1 MPRRNFSAGPAA
13 SPSTFA
19 SSVRARPFLFF
30 IDTSATSKPALLLS
44 LRMCPSRFLATTSS
58 CQRPWFELL
67 RSKWNKKTSVA
78 ALRSVK
84 GLDQSSCIF
93 LFASSPFQIAP
104 SSGRIPPPIS
114 GGTMNRSVAIAS
126 ILFVGISLAPVGNH
140 VAADEQPL
148 FGYSAESSRTERQ
161 WEEKLRAIPS
171 PENLRAYM
179 QKLSARPHHVGS
191 AYDKENAE
199 WIAAKFKEFGL
210 DTHIEQFDVLFPT
223 PKERVVELVEGG
235 PKFVAKLQEPTLSQD
250 PTSNQ
255 QSEQLPTYNAYSIDG
270 DGTAPL
276 VYVNY
281 GIPED
286 YEQLERMGISVK
298 GKIVIARYYHSW
310 RGIKPKVAAEHGA
323 VGCLIYSDPHEDGF
337 VRGETFPAGA
347 FRPPDGAQRG
357 SVADMPFYP
366 GDPLTPGVGA
376 TKDAKRLKVEDA
388 PTITKIP
395 VLPISYAD
403 AQPLLAAL
411 TGRLAPEGWRG
422 GLAITYHVGPGP
434 AKVHLKVKS
443 NWDIK
448 PVYDVI
454 AKIQG
459 ATFPDEWVIR
469 GNHHDGCVNGAED
482 PISGQVAILEEA
494 RSLGELVK
502 SGWKPKRTIIYCAW
516 DGEEPGLLG
525 STEWAEQHYDDLR
538 AHGVAYINSD
548 GNGRGYLGIEGS
560 HTLEKFSND
569 IAREISDP
577 ETKLSA
583 WKRQQLH
590 EIANAKTTEQRE
602 EIRKRADLRIPALG
616 SGSDYTAFLQHD
628 GVASL
633 NIGFGGE
640 DQGGIY
646 HSIYDDFYWYTH
658 FSDTDFVY
666 GRALAQTGGTAMMR
680 LADADLLP
688 FEFGDFADTVQTYLK
703 ELKTLSQKM
712 QDDIRERNKEIEEG
726 LFKAVDDP
734 KRPLVPPS
742 VEAVPPHLNFAPME
756 NAAEALTRS
765 AAEYRKALEQANANG
780 GAALAS
786 ASLAEVNKML
796 IETER
801 RLTNAEG
808 LSNRP
813 WFKHQLYAPGFYTG
827 YGVKTVPAVREAIEL
842 KKWQQADDAIVV
854 VARVL
859 QDEAALISSAA
870 QKLSGVK

>member
-1 MPRRNFSAGPAA
+1 
-13 SPSTFA
+13 
-19 SSVRARPFLFF
+19 
-30 IDTSATSKPALLLS
+30 
-44 LRMCPSRFLATTSS
+44 
-58 CQRPWFELL
+58 
-67 RSKWNKKTSVA
+67 
-78 ALRSVK
+78 
-84 GLDQSSCIF
+84 
-93 LFASSPFQIAP
+93 
-104 SSGRIPPPIS
+104 
-114 GGTMNRSVAIAS
+114 MNRRAVLAS
-126 ILFVGISLAPVGNH
+126 FFFAGLSLAPFGSH
-140 VAADEQPL
+140 VIADEQAL
-148 FGYSAESSRTERQ
+148 FGYSAESSHTERQ

-171 PENLRAYM
+171 PDNLGDYM
-179 QKLSARPHHVGS
+179 KRLSARPHHVGS
-191 AYDKENAE
+191 PYDKDNAE

-223 PKERVVELVEGG
+223 PKERAVELVEGG
-235 PKFVAKLQEPTLSQD
+235 PKFVAKLQEPALPQD

-255 QSEQLPTYNAYSIDG
+255 QAEQLPTYNAYSIDG
-270 DGTAPL
+270 DVTAQL

-286 YEQLERMGISVK
+286 YEQLDRMGISVK

-323 VGCLIYSDPHEDGF
+323 VGCLIFSDPHEDGF
-337 VRGETFPAGA
+337 YQGETFPAGP
-347 FRPPDGAQRG
+347 FRPPDGVQRG
-357 SVADMPFYP
+357 SVADMPYYP

-376 TKDAKRLKVEDA
+376 TKDAKRLKVEEA

-411 TGRLAPEGWRG
+411 TGRVAPEGWRG
-422 GLAITYHVGPGP
+422 GLGITYHVGPGA

-443 NWDIK
+443 DWSIK
-448 PVYDVI
+448 PIYDVI
-454 AKIQG
+454 GKIQG

-469 GNHHDGCVNGAED
+469 GNHHDGWVNGAED
-482 PISGQVAILEEA
+482 PISGQVAIIEEA
-494 RSLGELVK
+494 RALGELVK

-525 STEWAEQHYDDLR
+525 STEWAEQHYDELR
-538 AHGVAYINSD
+538 AHAVAYINSD
-548 GNGRGYLGIEGS
+548 GNGRGYLRVEGS

-569 IAREISDP
+569 IARDISDP

-590 EIANAKTTEQRE
+590 EIADAKTSEQRE
-602 EIRKRADLRIPALG
+602 EIRKRADLHIPALG

-628 GVASL
+628 GVAAL

-646 HSIYDDFYWYTH
+646 HSIYDDFYWFTH
-658 FSDTDFVY
+658 FSDTEFVY
-666 GRALAQTGGTAMMR
+666 ERALAQTGGTAIMR

-688 FEFGDFADTVQTYLK
+688 FEFNDFADTVQTYLK
-703 ELKTLSQKM
+703 ELKALSQKM
-712 QDDIRERNKEIEEG
+712 QDDIKERNREIEEG
-726 LFKAVDDP
+726 VFKATNDP
-734 KRPLVPPS
+734 KRPLVPPA

-756 NAAEALTRS
+756 NAVDALNHG
-765 AAEYRKALEQANANG
+765 AADYRKALEQANASG

-796 IETER
+796 IESER

-808 LSNRP
+808 LPNRP

-842 KKWQQADDAIVV
+842 KQWKQADEAIIV

-870 QKLSGVK
+870 AKLTAVTAH